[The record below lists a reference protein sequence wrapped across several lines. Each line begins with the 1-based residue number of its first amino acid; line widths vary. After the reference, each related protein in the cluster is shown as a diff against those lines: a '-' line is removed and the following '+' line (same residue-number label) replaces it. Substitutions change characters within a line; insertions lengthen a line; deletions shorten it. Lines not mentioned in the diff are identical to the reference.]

1 MTNLWGIHNDTLTN
15 ELVDHGFVSVGWH
28 ELGDLRT
35 ISNGRDG
42 LKKALDTTYPGS
54 KARATAGRAGIL
66 ARFRDEIQIGDL
78 VVAPY
83 KPDSTIN
90 VGEVTGPYYFETSAS
105 THVHRR
111 PVRWIKIGL
120 PRTAFS
126 QSALYEVGSLLT
138 VFRVRKHSDEFLAA
152 VQARSADPAVV
163 ERAVETVATQ
173 LEDDDSPDEPRAS
186 RIRQHTMDFVKE
198 ALLHDISPQEF
209 EEFTAAL
216 LRTLGSEARV
226 TRYSQDGGVDV
237 VAHKDP
243 LGVEPPLIKVQCKQS
258 DRCSGA
264 PDVQRLVGTQGI
276 GEHSLFVNLGS
287 YSRDAIAIE
296 RTRPGLRLLNGDDLV
311 ELVLKHYSSLPEE
324 WRAKIP
330 LTPVLVVSD
339 VADL

>member
-1 MTNLWGIHNDTLTN
+1 MTKLWGIHNDTMTS
-15 ELVDHGFVSVGWH
+15 ELVDQGFVSVGWDKM
-28 ELGDLRT
+28 GDLQQL
-35 ISNGRDG
+35 SNGREG
-42 LKKALDTTYPGS
+42 LKAALDETYPGS
-54 KARATAGRAGIL
+54 KTRATAARAGIL
-66 ARFRDEIQIGDL
+66 ARFRDEIDVGDL

-83 KPDSTIN
+83 RPDNTIN
-90 VGEVTGPYYFETSAS
+90 IGEVTGPYYFEASSA
-105 THVHRR
+105 THRHRR
-111 PVRWIKIGL
+111 AVQWIKLGL

-126 QSALYEVGSLLT
+126 QPALYEIGALLT
-138 VFRVRKHSDEFLAA
+138 VFRVRKHAEEFLAA
-152 VQARSADPAVV
+152 ARSTSTDPTVV
-163 ERAVETVATQ
+163 ERAVETVATHAA
-173 LEDDDSPDEPRAS
+173 DDDSPDEPRAS
-186 RIRQHTMDFVKE
+186 RIRQHTVDFVKE

-216 LRTLGSEARV
+216 LRTLGYEARV

-264 PDVQRLVGTQGI
+264 PDVQRLVGTQGV

-311 ELVLKHYSSLPEE
+311 ELVLKHYAALPEE

-330 LTPVLVVSD
+330 LTPVLVVAD